1 MAFGAGRCAII
12 RKMKHLAFNR
22 LGVFAGAAAVIALV
36 MTGCFGGGGD
46 DEESTETTAAPTTT
60 VAPAVSVVMPVL
72 PPVAPPA
79 PTAAP
84 PPAPTTAV
92 PVPTPTAAAPA
103 SSSLTYT
110 IQAGDT
116 LAAIADRF
124 NVSVDDIVSAN
135 SIETPDVISIGQQL
149 TIPTGGG
156 ATGSSTGSGSDSST
170 AGATGSTSGSTY
182 TVASGD
188 TLAAIA
194 NRFNVDLDD
203 LIAANNIENQDVI
216 SVGQVL
222 TIPSS

>member
-1 MAFGAGRCAII
+1 
-12 RKMKHLAFNR
+12 MKRLAFDR
-22 LGVFAGAAAVIALV
+22 LGMFAGAAAVFALV
-36 MTGCFGGGGD
+36 LTGCFGGGGGD
-46 DEESTETTAAPTTT
+46 DDESTETTAATTIT
-60 VAPAVSVVMPVL
+60 AAPVVSVVTPVA
-72 PPVAPPA
+72 PPVAPPT

-84 PPAPTTAV
+84 PPVPTTAAPAPAPTTAA
-92 PVPTPTAAAPA
+92 PT

-110 IQAGDT
+110 IQSGDT

-135 SIETPDVISIGQQL
+135 SIENPDVISVGQQL
-149 TIPTGGG
+149 TIPTGSGG
-156 ATGSSTGSGSDSST
+156 AAAPSGSGSA

-194 NRFNVDLDD
+194 NRFNIDLDA
-203 LIAANNIENQDVI
+203 LITANNIENQDVI

>member
-1 MAFGAGRCAII
+1 MAFGAGGCAII
-12 RKMKHLAFNR
+12 RKMKRLAFDR
-22 LGVFAGAAAVIALV
+22 LGMFAGAAAVFALV
-36 MTGCFGGGGD
+36 LTGCFGGGGGD
-46 DEESTETTAAPTTT
+46 DDESTETTATPTVT
-60 VAPAVSVVMPVL
+60 VAPAVSVVTPVV
-72 PPVAPPA
+72 PPVAPPT

-84 PPAPTTAV
+84 PPVPTTAAPAPAPTTAA
-92 PVPTPTAAAPA
+92 PT

-110 IQAGDT
+110 IQSGDT

-135 SIETPDVISIGQQL
+135 SIENPDVISVGQQL
-149 TIPTGGG
+149 TIPTGSGG
-156 ATGSSTGSGSDSST
+156 AAAPGGSGSSA
-170 AGATGSTSGSTY
+170 AGATGSTSGNTY

-194 NRFNVDLDD
+194 NRFNIDLDA
-203 LIAANNIENQDVI
+203 LIAANSIENQDVI

>member
-1 MAFGAGRCAII
+1 
-12 RKMKHLAFNR
+12 MKHLAFNR
-22 LGVFAGAAAVIALV
+22 LGVFAGAAAAAAVFALV
-36 MTGCFGGGGD
+36 LTGCFGGGSDD

-60 VAPAVSVVMPVL
+60 VAPAVSVVTPVA

-84 PPAPTTAV
+84 PPAPTTAA
-92 PVPTPTAAAPA
+92 PAPTPTTAAPT

-135 SIETPDVISIGQQL
+135 SIENPDVISIGQQL

-156 ATGSSTGSGSDSST
+156 ATGGSNGSGSDSST
-170 AGATGSTSGSTY
+170 AGATGSTSGNTY

-194 NRFNVDLDD
+194 NRFNVDLDA
-203 LIAANNIENQDVI
+203 LIDANNIENQDVI

>member
-1 MAFGAGRCAII
+1 MK
-12 RKMKHLAFNR
+12 RKSFNR
-22 LGVFAGAAAVIALV
+22 LGVLAGVAVVFALV
-36 MTGCFGGGGD
+36 MTGCFGGGGGND
-46 DEESTETTAAPTTT
+46 DESSETT
-60 VAPAVSVVMPVL
+60 VATTTTAPTVSVVTPVV

-84 PPAPTTAV
+84 VPAPTIAAPV
-92 PVPTPTAAAPA
+92 PVPTTAAPA

-110 IQAGDT
+110 IQSGDT

-135 SIETPDVISIGQQL
+135 SIDNPDVISVGQQL

-156 ATGSSTGSGSDSST
+156 ATGGATGGDSGSST
-170 AGATGSTSGSTY
+170 AGAAGSASGSTY

-194 NRFNVDLDD
+194 NRFNVDLDA
-203 LIAANNIENQDVI
+203 LIEANNIENQDVI
-216 SVGQVL
+216 SVGQQL